1 MRVTNLSEA
10 KHINQKGLSLR
21 KKKAIVSACLLGD
34 NVRYNGETKEDSSV
48 IEALKTY
55 EIIPFCPED
64 PVMGTP
70 RERIS
75 VVEVD
80 GDDKVIIDNSNIE
93 VTTALKLQ
101 TEKMMAAH
109 PDADIIVL
117 KSKSPSCGL
126 GTTPILNLRREEIK
140 KGNGVA
146 AQLFS
151 ERFPGKVFD
160 ENSFCKGVDSKSSLE

>member
-1 MRVTNLSEA
+1 MY
-10 KHINQKGLSLR
+10 
-21 KKKAIVSACLLGD
+21 KKKAIVSACLLGEM
-34 NVRYNGETKEDSSV
+34 VRYDGQTKINNAILD
-48 IEALKTY
+48 ALSEY

-75 VVEVD
+75 VVEV
-80 GDDKVIIDNSNIE
+80 GGVHKVIVDTTKVE

-101 TEKMMAAH
+101 TEMMMAAYS
-109 PDADIIVL
+109 DADIIVL

-126 GTTPILNLRREEIK
+126 GTTPILNEDGEEITR
-140 KGNGVA
+140 GNGLA

-151 ERFPGKVFD
+151 EKFVGRVFD
-160 ENSFCKGVDSKSSLE
+160 EHTVFDHLKSNG

>member
-1 MRVTNLSEA
+1 M
-10 KHINQKGLSLR
+10 G
-21 KKKAIVSACLLGD
+21 KKKAIVSACLLGEM
-34 NVRYNGETKEDSSV
+34 VRYDGKTKINEV
-48 IEALKTY
+48 LIEALKAY

-75 VVEVD
+75 VIEVD
-80 GDDKVIIDNSNIE
+80 GVNKVLVDNSKVE

-101 TEKMMAAH
+101 TEMMLSTHA
-109 PDADIIVL
+109 DADIIIL

-126 GTTPILNLRREEIK
+126 GTTPILNEEGDEIK
-140 KGNGVA
+140 WGNGLA

-151 ERFPGKVFD
+151 EKFAGKVFD
-160 ENSFCKGVDSKSSLE
+160 EHTFLESLKLNG

>member
-1 MRVTNLSEA
+1 M
-10 KHINQKGLSLR
+10 H
-21 KKKAIVSACLLGD
+21 KKKAIVSACLLGE
-34 NVRYNGETKEDSSV
+34 NVRYNGETKKESRV
-48 IEALKTY
+48 IEALAGY

-75 VVEVD
+75 VIQNPD
-80 GDDKVIIDNSNIE
+80 GYRLVTDNSNIE

-101 TEKMMAAH
+101 TKKMIEAH

-126 GTTPILNLRREEIK
+126 GTTPILNMERDEVK

-146 AQLFS
+146 ADLFIES
-151 ERFPGKVFD
+151 FPGRVFD
-160 ENSFCKGVDSKSSLE
+160 EHSVLIHLS

>member
-1 MRVTNLSEA
+1 M
-10 KHINQKGLSLR
+10 R
-21 KKKAIVSACLLGD
+21 KKKAIVSACLLGET
-34 NVRYNGETKEDSSV
+34 VRYDGTTKANNNV
-48 IEALKTY
+48 IEALKDY

-75 VVEVD
+75 VIKI
-80 GDDKVIIDNSNIE
+80 DDDYKVITDSSKIE

-101 TEKMMAAH
+101 TQKMIQAH
-109 PDADIIVL
+109 SDADIVVL

-126 GTTPILNLRREEIK
+126 GTTPVLDPSGKELK

-146 AQLFS
+146 AELFS
-151 ERFPGKVFD
+151 EKFAGRVFD
-160 ENSFCKGVDSKSSLE
+160 ENSLEC

>member
-1 MRVTNLSEA
+1 M
-10 KHINQKGLSLR
+10 IQKVAL
-21 KKKAIVSACLLGD
+21 SACLLGCD
-34 NVRYNGETKEDSSV
+34 CRYDANHNLNQPLLS
-48 IEALKTY
+48 ILKNF

-80 GDDKVIIDNSNIE
+80 GVQKVIVDTTKVE

-101 TEKMMAAH
+101 TEMMMADHA
-109 PDADIIVL
+109 DADVIIL

-126 GTTPILNLRREEIK
+126 GTTPILNTKGKELKR
-140 KGNGVA
+140 GNGLA

-151 ERFPGKVFD
+151 EKFVGKVFD
-160 ENSFCKGVDSKSSLE
+160 ENTFGC

>member
-1 MRVTNLSEA
+1 M
-10 KHINQKGLSLR
+10 K
-21 KKKAIVSACLLGD
+21 KKKAIVSACLLGEL
-34 NVRYNGETKEDSSV
+34 VRYDGQTKEDIRV
-48 IEALKTY
+48 IEALKGY

-75 VVEVD
+75 VIKVD
-80 GDDKVIIDNSNIE
+80 DDYKILTDNSKIE

-101 TEKMMAAH
+101 TQKMMDKH

-126 GTTPILNLRREEIK
+126 GTTPILNSDREEIK
-140 KGNGVA
+140 KGNGIA
-146 AQLFS
+146 AELFTQ
-151 ERFPGKVFD
+151 EFAGRVFD
-160 ENSFCKGVDSKSSLE
+160 ENSVVCLKH

>member
-1 MRVTNLSEA
+1 MA
-10 KHINQKGLSLR
+10 
-21 KKKAIVSACLLGD
+21 KKKAIVSACLLGEF
-34 NVRYNGETKEDSSV
+34 VRYDGTTKINNAV
-48 IEALKTY
+48 IEALKEY

-75 VVEVD
+75 VIKVD
-80 GDDKVIIDNSNIE
+80 DDYKVITDKSNIE

-101 TEKMMAAH
+101 TQMMMEAH
-109 PDADIIVL
+109 PDADIVVL

-126 GTTPILNLRREEIK
+126 GTTPILDQTRKELK

-146 AQLFS
+146 AELFS
-151 ERFPGKVFD
+151 STFAGRVFD
-160 ENSFCKGVDSKSSLE
+160 ENSLEC

>member
-1 MRVTNLSEA
+1 M
-10 KHINQKGLSLR
+10 R
-21 KKKAIVSACLLGD
+21 KKKAIVSACLLGET
-34 NVRYNGETKEDSSV
+34 VRYDGTTKKDNNV
-48 IEALKTY
+48 IEALKAY

-75 VVEVD
+75 VINVNGEYR
-80 GDDKVIIDNSNIE
+80 VITDNSRIE

-101 TEKMMAAH
+101 TEKMIEAH

-126 GTTPILNLRREEIK
+126 GTTPILNTNREEVK
-140 KGNGVA
+140 LGNGVA
-146 AQLFS
+146 ADLFS
-151 ERFPGKVFD
+151 NRFPGRVFD
-160 ENSFCKGVDSKSSLE
+160 EYSILTHLA

>member
-1 MRVTNLSEA
+1 M
-10 KHINQKGLSLR
+10 R
-21 KKKAIVSACLLGD
+21 KKKAIVSACLLGET
-34 NVRYNGETKEDSSV
+34 VRYDGATKIDNAV
-48 IEALKTY
+48 IEALKAY

-75 VVEVD
+75 VINVNGEH
-80 GDDKVIIDNSNIE
+80 KVITDTSRIE
-93 VTTALKLQ
+93 VTAALKLQ
-101 TEKMMAAH
+101 TEKMIEAH
-109 PDADIIVL
+109 PDADIIIL

-126 GTTPILNLRREEIK
+126 GTTPILNPSRKEIK

-160 ENSFCKGVDSKSSLE
+160 ENSF